1 MVFFS
6 IFQPEPVRPGPADYS
21 LTKANLRKTPMF
33 SNRQKTKPSYPE
45 SLNYTA
51 KGIQKS
57 ICTCTVSDISVY
69 MYQTHKRPLHLRS
82 L

>member
-1 MVFFS
+1 MSV
-6 IFQPEPVRPGPADYS
+6 EPPLPGPADYS

-51 KGIQKS
+51 KGRFSNAEYILF
-57 ICTCTVSDISVY
+57 IGY
-69 MYQTHKRPLHLRS
+69 WY
-82 L
+82 